1 MSTHML
7 CLSGASSPAPSASVS
22 GAAAGAWRA
31 GRAWAAAILRGGRD
45 DFNFLTVR
53 VWCTGTQPWTTCGA
67 GCQGQHNAKAAAGPA
82 RRRDCTRTDD
92 RVTWHCA
99 RAMTQPAG
107 ASGRDT
113 RPACHPSTHPHT
125 HVRYAPS
132 SLRNTRKR
140 GSSNPGTQ
148 HGELAQRPGGYRS
161 VLPSH
166 TRADTVTVARVR
178 RTRTHTAGRV
188 LAGTGK
194 RDSTR
199 TGARNAPT
207 IAVVPSALT
216 GHVNCFHKNE

>member
-99 RAMTQPAG
+99 A
-107 ASGRDT
+107 
-113 RPACHPSTHPHT
+113 
-125 HVRYAPS
+125 
-132 SLRNTRKR
+132 R
-140 GSSNPGTQ
+140 GSQWQGHKAGMPPLHTPAHTCALRTFIAPEHEETWELKPGYTARRACATPRRLQ
-148 HGELAQRPGGYRS
+148 IGVALAHKGRYCDGGPGAPNTHAHSRTCTRWDWKTGLDTHRCPQRANDCCCAECTHRPCELFS
-161 VLPSH
+161 
-166 TRADTVTVARVR
+166 
-178 RTRTHTAGRV
+178 
-188 LAGTGK
+188 
-194 RDSTR
+194 
-199 TGARNAPT
+199 
-207 IAVVPSALT
+207 
-216 GHVNCFHKNE
+216 